1 MRIAIYWLAVVS
13 LTILLFAALP
23 AAVAHHGT
31 VQIFDSQS
39 ILTVNGIVT
48 EVHWGNPHVYVQIAV
63 KKDGKADD
71 WVVELGSMFNLERMG
86 WTRERVRVGD
96 PLTITGWRGKP
107 AKVPYLG
114 ATIDPSGLPRLLR
127 LQGAEFGDG
136 TKYTIAGGSNAD

>member
-1 MRIAIYWLAVVS
+1 MRIAMPWLAVAS
-13 LTILLFAALP
+13 LTILLFPALP
-23 AAVAHHGT
+23 AAVAHHSV

-39 ILTVNGIVT
+39 IVTVNGIVT
-48 EVHWGNPHVYVQIAV
+48 EMHWGNPHVYVQMAV
-63 KKDGKADD
+63 KKDGKTDD

-86 WTRERVRVGD
+86 WTRQRVRVGD

-127 LQGAEFGDG
+127 LTDAEFGDG
-136 TKYTIAGGSNAD
+136 TKYTIAAGSNAN